1 MEINKDSLMN
11 ELKDAMEIVKL
22 NKPKMAE
29 VSKRPHA
36 TKMAV
41 IFLTVPFVVTLIL
54 AILSFPSGFGSI
66 FSGFLL
72 WPIFIPIVSIVA
84 MIFVMSVVSKKFF
97 KGAGNDL
104 EFFRTLSYPAAA
116 ILSLNVIPF
125 LLMLL
130 IGFNAY
136 SLANLINICAMAWT
150 LVVAYYFLP
159 DHHKTN
165 SQDTVIVIIVGVVTY
180 FIVAYVLGM
189 VLMQGTYRMI

>member
-11 ELKDAMEIVKL
+11 ELKDAVEIVKL
-22 NKPKMAE
+22 NKPKMSE
-29 VSKRPHA
+29 VAKRPHA

-41 IFLTVPFVVTLIL
+41 IFLVVPFVVTLIL

-84 MIFVMSVVSKKFF
+84 MIFCMSIVSKKFF
-97 KGAGNDL
+97 KGVGNDL

-116 ILSLNVIPF
+116 ILALNVVPF

-150 LVVAYYFLP
+150 LVVSYYFLP
-159 DHHKTN
+159 EHHKTN
-165 SQDTVIVIIVGVVTY
+165 QQDTIIVVVIGVLTY
-180 FIVAYVLGM
+180 FVVAYLLGM
-189 VLMQGTYRMI
+189 VLMQGTYRMM